1 MSTTWNGKASVED
14 AVTRLEEEAQSL
26 GLRPCVREGLLAFE
40 GEVQGV
46 WELRHERVS
55 SIGLA
60 RQFLRD
66 YKAQSKRLGHQRKAL
81 AELRAK
87 EAEAVKLLSAV
98 YPSRES
104 WPEPVVLPDGPIG
117 DYPRMTLARTE
128 VPLAQVP
135 ALALRA
141 MVRVSRMRCDL
152 GLPAPLHLSPGVL
165 GIPGVLAFAVGTL
178 DVPTVN
184 LPVEALEPLFGA
196 WGIGL
201 VSVWVDG
208 PDLLLGRAD
217 GLALRYP
224 LG

>member
-1 MSTTWNGKASVED
+1 M
-14 AVTRLEEEAQSL
+14 
-26 GLRPCVREGLLAFE
+26 REGLLAFE
-40 GEVQGV
+40 VEVQGV

-66 YKAQSKRLGHQRKAL
+66 YKAQSKRLDHQRKAL

-87 EAEAVKLLSAV
+87 EAEAAKLLSAV

-117 DYPRMTLARTE
+117 DYPKMTLARTE
-128 VPLAQVP
+128 APLAQIP

-141 MVRVSRMRCDL
+141 LIRISRMRCDL
-152 GLPAPLHLSPGVL
+152 GLMAPLHLSPGVL
-165 GIPGVLAFAVGTL
+165 GVPGALSFVVGAL
-178 DVPTVN
+178 DLPTVN

-201 VSVWVDG
+201 VSIWVEG
-208 PDLLLGRAD
+208 GDLLFGRAD
-217 GLALRYP
+217 GLAVRYP